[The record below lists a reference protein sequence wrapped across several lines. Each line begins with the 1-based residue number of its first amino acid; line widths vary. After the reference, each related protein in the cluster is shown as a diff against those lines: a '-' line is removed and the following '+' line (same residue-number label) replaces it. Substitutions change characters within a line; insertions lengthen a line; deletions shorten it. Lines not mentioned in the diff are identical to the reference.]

1 VLAVQAEG
9 LACTWWLSLSELM
22 MLFLLGFW
30 YEASIMSKEIAQV
43 DFACKGEENKEQV
56 CE

>member
-1 VLAVQAEG
+1 VAEVG
-9 LACTWWLSLSELM
+9 ELM

-30 YEASIMSKEIAQV
+30 YEASIMSKGIAQMN
-43 DFACKGEENKEQV
+43 FACKGEENKAQA